1 MTSGHPCYEGR
12 DNRCLSWTSVLETRE
27 VRGRHDGVEHPRE
40 KSSPVPSL
48 TEAEGLLKVGR
59 EGQVT
64 GAENP
69 PSKENP
75 KGFVS

>member
-1 MTSGHPCYEGR
+1 MPLLDEHLR
-12 DNRCLSWTSVLETRE
+12 DQRSQRE
-27 VRGRHDGVEHPRE
+27 
-40 KSSPVPSL
+40 SSPVSSL

-75 KGFVS
+75 KGLVC